1 MLDAKARRLK
11 QLTDDLLEAS
21 KISSGNITLDNSRL
35 DLTEL
40 VRQSVGEFS
49 EKLEAKRLQV
59 LITEPSSPA
68 YIYADSRRMWRV
80 VENLFN
86 NICKYA
92 MEGTRVYV
100 DLEKAEGVIT
110 VSVKNISETSLNFS
124 PDELTERFVRGDV
137 SRSSEGSGL
146 GLSIAKNLTE
156 LQKGEFHI
164 VLDGDLFKVLLR
176 FREYQNPED
185 AGSGGEEE
193 V

>member
-1 MLDAKARRLK
+1 MRW
-11 QLTDDLLEAS
+11 EAS
-21 KISSGNITLDNSRL
+21 RISSGNITLDNKRL

-49 EKLEAKRLQV
+49 EKLEAKKLQV
-59 LITEPSSPA
+59 MITEPSGPA

-92 MEGTRVYV
+92 MERTRVYV
-100 DLEKAEGVIT
+100 DLEKAEDRIT
-110 VSVKNISETSLNFS
+110 LSIKNISETSLNFS

-156 LQKGEFHI
+156 LQKGEFQI

-176 FREYQNPED
+176 FQKYQEPVQD
-185 AGSGGEEE
+185 FGGSGGETEN
-193 V
+193 